1 MDIHFFFIMIIKT
14 KTVKEMHMMNANI
27 NNGRNIIL
35 VKIITRVHI
44 TAVYKK
50 GNNYAIKEEES

>member
-1 MDIHFFFIMIIKT
+1 MINFNT
-14 KTVKEMHMMNANI
+14 ND
-27 NNGRNIIL
+27 GRNIIYI
-35 VKIITRVHI
+35 KTITRVHI

>member
-1 MDIHFFFIMIIKT
+1 
-14 KTVKEMHMMNANI
+14 MMNINI
-27 NNGRNIIL
+27 DDGRNIIH

>member
-1 MDIHFFFIMIIKT
+1 MMNLNINDSKNIIYIKT
-14 KTVKEMHMMNANI
+14 
-27 NNGRNIIL
+27 
-35 VKIITRVHI
+35 ITRVHI